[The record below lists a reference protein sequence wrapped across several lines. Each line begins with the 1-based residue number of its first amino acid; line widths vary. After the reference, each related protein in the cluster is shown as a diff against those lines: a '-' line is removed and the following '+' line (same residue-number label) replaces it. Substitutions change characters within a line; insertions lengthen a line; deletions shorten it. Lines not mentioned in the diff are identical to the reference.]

1 MTWAKFALLI
11 PGWFMLS
18 SATSGPAL
26 DVNEAG
32 RVMAELD
39 DWRALMF
46 VMLFLIVL
54 LVGALMWAFGKL
66 AKVVEVMVT
75 LRETIATLNSLAQ
88 SGATDARENSN
99 AIRGLVATVARIE
112 ADIARLE

>member
-1 MTWAKFALLI
+1 MTWVKCALLI
-11 PGWFMLS
+11 PFWLLAS
-18 SATSGPAL
+18 SASPPTL

-54 LVGALMWAFGKL
+54 LVGALLWAFGKL
-66 AKVVEVMVT
+66 AKTVEVMVT
-75 LRETIATLNSLAQ
+75 LREAITSLNDTARTAGIDARDNHNALQGLIATA
-88 SGATDARENSN
+88 
-99 AIRGLVATVARIE
+99 ARIE
-112 ADIARLE
+112 ADLARFE

>member
-1 MTWAKFALLI
+1 MKWARFALLT
-11 PGWFMLS
+11 PCWLLTVSAS
-18 SATSGPAL
+18 SPTTGL

-54 LVGALMWAFGKL
+54 LVGALLWAFGKL
-66 AKVVEVMVT
+66 SKAVESMVT
-75 LRETIATLNSLAQ
+75 LREAITALNSLAQ
-88 SGATDARENSN
+88 SGAMDARDNR
-99 AIRGLVATVARIE
+99 AILSRIE
-112 ADIARLE
+112 SELARRQ

>member
-1 MTWAKFALLI
+1 MWTKFALLI
-11 PGWFMLS
+11 PSWLLVS
-18 SATSGPAL
+18 SASPPAL

-54 LVGALMWAFGKL
+54 LVAALLWAFGKL
-66 AKVVEVMVT
+66 SKAIEVMVT
-75 LRETIATLNSLAQ
+75 LRETISNLNSLAQ
-88 SGATDARENSN
+88 SGATGALDNKN
-99 AIRGLVATVARIE
+99 AIAGIVATLSRIE
-112 ADIARLE
+112 SRLADRQ